1 MFRELIAQCIA
12 EAGVEY
18 AHLEPPCPEE
28 EIAQAEAAVGYP
40 FPEELKALLRE
51 TDGDHWLLWSAREIM
66 ENAKL
71 LPGFLDGCDTFEEY
85 LEKVARHI
93 FFAGTVAG
101 TITATASCLTDRWTA
116 LKSTFGNTR
125 SLSIMLWPG
134 TSRI

>member
-1 MFRELIAQCIA
+1 MFTELLSQCIQ

-18 AHLEPPCPEE
+18 AHLEPPCPEG
-28 EIAQAEAAVGYP
+28 EITQAEAAVGYP

-93 FFAGTVAG
+93 FFAGNGCGDYYCYRVLPDG
-101 TITATASCLTDRWTA
+101 QVDSSQIYIWD
-116 LKSTFGNTR
+116 TR
-125 SLSIMLWPG
+125 SLSIMLWPK
-134 TSRI
+134 TFPT

>member
-1 MFRELIAQCIA
+1 MFTELLSQCIQ

-28 EIAQAEAAVGYP
+28 EIALAEAAVGYP
-40 FPEELKALLRE
+40 FPQELKALLRE
-51 TDGDHWLLWSAREIM
+51 TNGDHWLLWSAREIM

-93 FFAGTVAG
+93 FFAGNGCGDYYCYRVLPDG
-101 TITATASCLTDRWTA
+101 QVDGSQIYIW
-116 LKSTFGNTR
+116 
-125 SLSIMLWPG
+125 
-134 TSRI
+134 

>member
-1 MFRELIAQCIA
+1 MFTELLSQCIQ

-28 EIAQAEAAVGYP
+28 EIALAEAAVGYP
-40 FPEELKALLRE
+40 FPQELKALLRE
-51 TDGDHWLLWSAREIM
+51 TNGDNWLLWSAREIM

-85 LEKVARHI
+85 LEKVAR
-93 FFAGTVAG
+93 
-101 TITATASCLTDRWTA
+101 
-116 LKSTFGNTR
+116 
-125 SLSIMLWPG
+125 PG

>member
-1 MFRELIAQCIA
+1 MFTELLSQCIQ

-93 FFAGTVAG
+93 FFAGNGCGDYYCYRVLPDG
-101 TITATASCLTDRWTA
+101 
-116 LKSTFGNTR
+116 
-125 SLSIMLWPG
+125 
-134 TSRI
+134 

>member
-28 EIAQAEAAVGYP
+28 EIAQAE
-40 FPEELKALLRE
+40 ALLRE

-93 FFAGTVAG
+93 FFAGNGCGDYYCYRVLPDGQVDSSQIYIWEHEIFEHHVVARD
-101 TITATASCLTDRWTA
+101 IPDLIRKYYRDQC
-116 LKSTFGNTR
+116 
-125 SLSIMLWPG
+125 
-134 TSRI
+134 